1 MAESSEMY
9 LENIL
14 TLGREQNK
22 IRAIDLSER
31 MGYSKPSVSRALNKL
46 KDEEY
51 ILVDQ
56 GGYIALTEKGR
67 ALAEKIYERHELLSK
82 MLMYMSV
89 DRETALKDAC
99 RMEHFISDE
108 SIEAIKAFL
117 KKRNIKL

>member
-108 SIEAIKAFL
+108 SIEAIKTFL